1 MSKIVL
7 VTGASRGIG
16 LEAAKHFS
24 KEGYKVIG
32 TSRGDFNLGELIGDD
47 SAISFQLDLMS
58 KQSIKNLFADLKSQD
73 LLPSVLVNN
82 AGITKDQLFM
92 RMKDEDWDD
101 VIETNL
107 NGLFRVTKAFIKPMV
122 KNKFGRVIN
131 ISSVAGLMGNSGQV
145 NYSSSKSAMVG
156 FSRSLAKEL
165 GSRNIT
171 SNVVAPGFIETDMTT
186 FLNDDEKAEVSK
198 NIPMK
203 RFGTVEDVARCIV
216 FLASDEANYIT
227 GQTISVD
234 GGLFTVSY
242 THLTLPTIYSV

>member
-47 SAISFQLDLMS
+47 SAISVQLDLMS
-58 KQSIKNLFADLKSQD
+58 KESIKNLFMDLKSEN

-82 AGITKDQLFM
+82 AGITKDQLFL

-186 FLNDDEKAEVSK
+186 FLNDDEKVAVSK

-203 RFGTVEDVARCIV
+203 RFGTVQDVAKCIV

-234 GGLFTVSY
+234 GGLFMY
-242 THLTLPTIYSV
+242 

>member
-24 KEGYKVIG
+24 KEGYRVIG

-47 SAISFQLDLMS
+47 SAISTQLDLIS
-58 KQSIKNLFADLKSQD
+58 RESIKNLFADLKSED

-82 AGITKDQLFM
+82 AGITKDQLFL
-92 RMKDEDWDD
+92 RMKDDDWDE

-186 FLNDDEKAEVSK
+186 FLNDDEKVEVSK

-203 RFGTVEDVARCIV
+203 RFGTVQDVAKCIV

-234 GGLFTVSY
+234 GGLFMY
-242 THLTLPTIYSV
+242 

>member
-1 MSKIVL
+1 MNKIVL

-16 LEAAKHFS
+16 LEVAKLFS

-32 TSRGDFNLGELIGDD
+32 TSRGDFNLGDLIGDS
-47 SAISFQLDLMS
+47 SAMSVQLDLMS
-58 KQSIKNLFADLKSQD
+58 KESINDLFEVLKSKD
-73 LLPSVLVNN
+73 MLPSVLINN
-82 AGITKDQLFM
+82 AGITKDQLFL
-92 RMKDEDWDD
+92 RMKDKDWDE

-186 FLNDDEKAEVSK
+186 FLNDDDKIEVSK

-203 RFGTVEDVARCIV
+203 RFGTVEDVAKCIV
-216 FLASDEANYIT
+216 FLASDNANYIT
-227 GQTISVD
+227 GQIISVD
-234 GGLFTVSY
+234 GGLFMY
-242 THLTLPTIYSV
+242 

>member
-32 TSRGDFNLGELIGDD
+32 SSRGDFNLGELIGDE
-47 SAISFQLDLMS
+47 SAISVQLDLMS
-58 KQSIKNLFADLKSQD
+58 KESIKNLFADLKSED

-82 AGITKDQLFM
+82 AGITKDQLFL

-186 FLNDDEKAEVSK
+186 FLNDDEKVEVSK
-198 NIPMK
+198 GIPMK
-203 RFGTVEDVARCIV
+203 RFGTVQDVAKCIV

-234 GGLFTVSY
+234 GGLFMY
-242 THLTLPTIYSV
+242 

>member
-16 LEAAKHFS
+16 LEAAKRFS
-24 KEGYKVIG
+24 KEGYTVIG
-32 TSRGDFNLGELIGDD
+32 TSRGDFNLGDLIGDE
-47 SAISFQLDLMS
+47 SAISAQLDLMS
-58 KQSIKNLFADLKSQD
+58 KESIKNLFEDLKSED

-82 AGITKDQLFM
+82 AGITKDQLFL

-145 NYSSSKSAMVG
+145 NYSSSKSAMIG

-186 FLNDDEKAEVSK
+186 FLNDDEKVEVSK

-203 RFGTVEDVARCIV
+203 RFGTVQDVAKCIV

-227 GQTISVD
+227 GQTISID
-234 GGLFTVSY
+234 GGLFMY
-242 THLTLPTIYSV
+242 

>member
-1 MSKIVL
+1 MSKVVL

-47 SAISFQLDLMS
+47 SAISVQLDLMS
-58 KQSIKNLFADLKSQD
+58 KQSIKNLFVDLKSQD

-203 RFGTVEDVARCIV
+203 RFGTVEDVARCIM

-234 GGLFTVSY
+234 GGLFMY
-242 THLTLPTIYSV
+242 

>member
-47 SAISFQLDLMS
+47 SAISVQLDLMS
-58 KQSIKNLFADLKSQD
+58 KESIKNLFADLKSQD

-82 AGITKDQLFM
+82 AGITKDQLFL

-186 FLNDDEKAEVSK
+186 FLNNDEKVEVSK

-203 RFGTVEDVARCIV
+203 RFGTVEDVAKCIV

-234 GGLFTVSY
+234 GGLFMY
-242 THLTLPTIYSV
+242 

>member
-1 MSKIVL
+1 MSKVVL

-32 TSRGDFNLGELIGDD
+32 TSRGNFNLGELIGDD
-47 SAISFQLDLMS
+47 GAFSVQLDLTS
-58 KQSIKNLFADLKSQD
+58 KESIKNLFADLKSKD

-82 AGITKDQLFM
+82 AGITKDQLFL
-92 RMKDEDWDD
+92 RMKDDDWDD

-122 KNKFGRVIN
+122 KNKFGRIIN

-186 FLNDDEKAEVSK
+186 FLNDDEKADVSK

-203 RFGTVEDVARCIV
+203 RFGNVEDVAKCIV
-216 FLASDEANYIT
+216 FLASDDANYIT

-234 GGLFTVSY
+234 GGLFMY
-242 THLTLPTIYSV
+242 

>member
-47 SAISFQLDLMS
+47 SAISVQLDLMS
-58 KQSIKNLFADLKSQD
+58 KESIKNLFADLKSQD

-82 AGITKDQLFM
+82 AGITKDQLFL

-186 FLNDDEKAEVSK
+186 FLNDDEKVEVSK

-203 RFGTVEDVARCIV
+203 RFGSVGDVAKCIV

-234 GGLFTVSY
+234 GGLFMY
-242 THLTLPTIYSV
+242 

>member
-32 TSRGDFNLGELIGDD
+32 SSRGDFNLGELIGDD
-47 SAISFQLDLMS
+47 SAISVQLDLMS
-58 KQSIKNLFADLKSQD
+58 KESIKNLFAYLKSED

-82 AGITKDQLFM
+82 AGITKDQLFL

-186 FLNDDEKAEVSK
+186 FLNDDEKVEVSK
-198 NIPMK
+198 NIPMR
-203 RFGTVEDVARCIV
+203 RFGTVEDVAKCIV

-234 GGLFTVSY
+234 GGLFMY
-242 THLTLPTIYSV
+242 

>member
-32 TSRGDFNLGELIGDD
+32 SSRGDFNLGELIGDE
-47 SAISFQLDLMS
+47 SAISVQLDLMS
-58 KQSIKNLFADLKSQD
+58 KESIKNLFAYLKSED

-82 AGITKDQLFM
+82 AGITKDQLFL

-186 FLNDDEKAEVSK
+186 FLNDDEKVEVSK

-203 RFGTVEDVARCIV
+203 RFGTVQDVAKCIV

-234 GGLFTVSY
+234 GGLFMY
-242 THLTLPTIYSV
+242 

>member
-32 TSRGDFNLGELIGDD
+32 TSRGDFNLGDLIGDE
-47 SAISFQLDLMS
+47 SAISVQLDLMS
-58 KQSIKNLFADLKSQD
+58 KESIKNLFAELKSED

-82 AGITKDQLFM
+82 AGITKDQLFL

-186 FLNDDEKAEVSK
+186 FLNDDEKVEVSK

-203 RFGTVEDVARCIV
+203 RFGTVQDVAKCIV

-234 GGLFTVSY
+234 GGLFMY
-242 THLTLPTIYSV
+242 

>member
-32 TSRGDFNLGELIGDD
+32 SSRGDFNLGELIGDE
-47 SAISFQLDLMS
+47 SAISVQLDLMS
-58 KQSIKNLFADLKSQD
+58 KESIKNLFADLKSKD
-73 LLPSVLVNN
+73 LLPEVLVNN
-82 AGITKDQLFM
+82 AGITKDQLFL

-203 RFGTVEDVARCIV
+203 RFGTVQDVAKCIV

-234 GGLFTVSY
+234 GGLFMY
-242 THLTLPTIYSV
+242 

>member
-47 SAISFQLDLMS
+47 SAISVQLDLMS

-122 KNKFGRVIN
+122 KNKFGRIIN

-186 FLNDDEKAEVSK
+186 FLNDDEKVEVSK
-198 NIPMK
+198 NIPMR
-203 RFGTVEDVARCIV
+203 RFGTVQDVAKCIA
-216 FLASDEANYIT
+216 FLASDEANYIS

-234 GGLFTVSY
+234 GGLFMY
-242 THLTLPTIYSV
+242 

>member
-1 MSKIVL
+1 MNKIVL

-16 LEAAKHFS
+16 LEVAKLFS

-32 TSRGDFNLGELIGDD
+32 TSRGDFNLGDLIGDS
-47 SAISFQLDLMS
+47 SAMSVQLDLMS
-58 KQSIKNLFADLKSQD
+58 KESINDLFEALKSKD
-73 LLPSVLVNN
+73 ILPSVLINN
-82 AGITKDQLFM
+82 AGITKDQLFL
-92 RMKDEDWDD
+92 RMKDKDWDE

-107 NGLFRVTKAFIKPMV
+107 NGLFRVTKALIKPMV

-171 SNVVAPGFIETDMTT
+171 SNVVAPGFIDTDMTT
-186 FLNDDEKAEVSK
+186 FLNDDEKIEVSK

-203 RFGTVEDVARCIV
+203 RFGTVEDVAKCIL
-216 FLASDEANYIT
+216 FLASDKANYIT
-227 GQTISVD
+227 GQIISVD
-234 GGLFTVSY
+234 GGLFMY
-242 THLTLPTIYSV
+242 

>member
-32 TSRGDFNLGELIGDD
+32 SSRGDFNLGELIGDE
-47 SAISFQLDLMS
+47 SAISVQLDLMS
-58 KQSIKNLFADLKSQD
+58 KESIKNLFADLKSED

-82 AGITKDQLFM
+82 AGITKDQLFL

-186 FLNDDEKAEVSK
+186 FLNDDEKVEVSK

-203 RFGTVEDVARCIV
+203 RFGTVQDVAKCIS

-234 GGLFTVSY
+234 GGLFMY
-242 THLTLPTIYSV
+242 

>member
-32 TSRGDFNLGELIGDD
+32 SSRGDFNLGELIGDE
-47 SAISFQLDLMS
+47 SAISVQLDLMS
-58 KQSIKNLFADLKSQD
+58 KESIKNLFADLKSED

-82 AGITKDQLFM
+82 AGITKDQLFL

-186 FLNDDEKAEVSK
+186 FLNDDEKVEVSK

-203 RFGTVEDVARCIV
+203 RFGTVQDVAKCIA
-216 FLASDEANYIT
+216 FLASDEANYIS

-234 GGLFTVSY
+234 GGLFMY
-242 THLTLPTIYSV
+242 

>member
-47 SAISFQLDLMS
+47 SAISVQLDLMS
-58 KQSIKNLFADLKSQD
+58 KQSIKNLFEDLKSED

-82 AGITKDQLFM
+82 AGITKDQLFL

-186 FLNDDEKAEVSK
+186 FLNDDEKVEVSK

-203 RFGTVEDVARCIV
+203 RFGTVQDVAKCIV
-216 FLASDEANYIT
+216 FLASDDANYIT

-234 GGLFTVSY
+234 GGLFMY
-242 THLTLPTIYSV
+242 

>member
-32 TSRGDFNLGELIGDD
+32 SSRGDFNLGELIGDD
-47 SAISFQLDLMS
+47 SAISVQLDLMS
-58 KQSIKNLFADLKSQD
+58 KESIKNLFADLKSDD

-82 AGITKDQLFM
+82 AGITKDQLFL

-186 FLNDDEKAEVSK
+186 FLNDDEKVEVSK

-203 RFGTVEDVARCIV
+203 RFGTVEDVAKCIV
-216 FLASDEANYIT
+216 FLASDKANYIT

-234 GGLFTVSY
+234 GGLFMY
-242 THLTLPTIYSV
+242 

>member
-24 KEGYKVIG
+24 KEKYKVIG
-32 TSRGDFNLGELIGDD
+32 TSRGDFNLGELIEDD
-47 SAISFQLDLMS
+47 SAISVQLDLMS

-186 FLNDDEKAEVSK
+186 FLNDDEKADVSK

-203 RFGTVEDVARCIV
+203 RFGNVEDVAKCIV
-216 FLASDEANYIT
+216 FLASDDANYIT

-234 GGLFTVSY
+234 GGLFMY
-242 THLTLPTIYSV
+242 

>member
-32 TSRGDFNLGELIGDD
+32 TSRGEFNLDELIGDD
-47 SAISFQLDLMS
+47 SAISVQLDLVS
-58 KQSIKNLFADLKSQD
+58 KESIKNLFADLKSED

-82 AGITKDQLFM
+82 AGITKDQIFL

-186 FLNDDEKAEVSK
+186 FLSDAEKQEVSK

-203 RFGTVEDVARCIV
+203 RFGSVEDVAKCIV

-234 GGLFTVSY
+234 GGLFMY
-242 THLTLPTIYSV
+242 

>member
-24 KEGYKVIG
+24 REGYRVIG

-47 SAISFQLDLMS
+47 SAISTQLDLIS
-58 KQSIKNLFADLKSQD
+58 KESIKNLFADLKSED

-82 AGITKDQLFM
+82 AGITKDQLFL

-186 FLNDDEKAEVSK
+186 FLNDDEKVEVSK

-203 RFGTVEDVARCIV
+203 RFGTVQDVAKCIV

-234 GGLFTVSY
+234 GGLFMY
-242 THLTLPTIYSV
+242 

>member
-7 VTGASRGIG
+7 ITGASRGIG

-32 TSRGDFNLGELIGDD
+32 TSRGEFNLNELIGDD
-47 SAISFQLDLMS
+47 SAISVRLDLMS
-58 KQSIKNLFADLKSQD
+58 KESIKNLFADLKSED

-82 AGITKDQLFM
+82 AGITKDQIFL

-131 ISSVAGLMGNSGQV
+131 ISSVAGLMGNSGQI
-145 NYSSSKSAMVG
+145 NYSSSKSAMIG

-186 FLNDDEKAEVSK
+186 FLSDDEKVEVSK

-203 RFGTVEDVARCIV
+203 RFGTVKDVAKCIV

-234 GGLFTVSY
+234 GGLFMY
-242 THLTLPTIYSV
+242 

>member
-32 TSRGDFNLGELIGDD
+32 SSRGDFNLGELIGDE
-47 SAISFQLDLMS
+47 SAISVQLDLMS
-58 KQSIKNLFADLKSQD
+58 KESIKNLFADLKSQD

-186 FLNDDEKAEVSK
+186 FLNDDEKVEVSK

-203 RFGTVEDVARCIV
+203 RFGTVEDVAKCIL

-234 GGLFTVSY
+234 GGLFMY
-242 THLTLPTIYSV
+242 

>member
-32 TSRGDFNLGELIGDD
+32 SSRGDFNLGELIGDE
-47 SAISFQLDLMS
+47 SAISVQLDLMS
-58 KQSIKNLFADLKSQD
+58 KESIKNLFADLKSKD

-82 AGITKDQLFM
+82 AGITKDQLFL

-145 NYSSSKSAMVG
+145 NYSSSKSGMVG

-186 FLNDDEKAEVSK
+186 FLNDDEKVEVSK

-203 RFGTVEDVARCIV
+203 RFGTVQDVAKCIV

-234 GGLFTVSY
+234 GGLFMY
-242 THLTLPTIYSV
+242 

>member
-1 MSKIVL
+1 MSKVVL

-47 SAISFQLDLMS
+47 SAISVQLDLMS

-171 SNVVAPGFIETDMTT
+171 SNVIAPGFIETDMTT
-186 FLNDDEKAEVSK
+186 FLNDDEKVEVSK

-203 RFGTVEDVARCIV
+203 RFGTVQDVAKCIV

-234 GGLFTVSY
+234 GGLFMY
-242 THLTLPTIYSV
+242 

>member
-47 SAISFQLDLMS
+47 SAISVQLDLMS
-58 KQSIKNLFADLKSQD
+58 KESIKNLFANLKSQD

-82 AGITKDQLFM
+82 AGITKDQLFL

-186 FLNDDEKAEVSK
+186 FLNNDEKVEVSK

-203 RFGTVEDVARCIV
+203 RFGTVKDVAKCIV

-234 GGLFTVSY
+234 GGLFMY
-242 THLTLPTIYSV
+242 

>member
-32 TSRGDFNLGELIGDD
+32 SSRSDFNLGELIGDE
-47 SAISFQLDLMS
+47 SAISVQLDLMS
-58 KQSIKNLFADLKSQD
+58 KESIKNLFADLKSED

-82 AGITKDQLFM
+82 AGITKDQLFL

-186 FLNDDEKAEVSK
+186 FLNDDEKVEVSK

-203 RFGTVEDVARCIV
+203 RFGTVQDVAKCIV
-216 FLASDEANYIT
+216 FLASDKANYIT

-234 GGLFTVSY
+234 GGLFMY
-242 THLTLPTIYSV
+242 

>member
-32 TSRGDFNLGELIGDD
+32 SSRGDFNLGKLIGDD
-47 SAISFQLDLMS
+47 SAISVQLDLMS
-58 KQSIKNLFADLKSQD
+58 KESIKNLFADLKSED
-73 LLPSVLVNN
+73 LMPSVLVNN
-82 AGITKDQLFM
+82 AGITKDQLFL

-186 FLNDDEKAEVSK
+186 FLNDDEKVEVSK

-203 RFGTVEDVARCIV
+203 RFGTVGDVAKCIV

-234 GGLFTVSY
+234 GGLFMY
-242 THLTLPTIYSV
+242 

>member
-32 TSRGDFNLGELIGDD
+32 SSRGDFNLGELIGDE
-47 SAISFQLDLMS
+47 SAISVQLDLMS
-58 KQSIKNLFADLKSQD
+58 KESIKNLFEDLKSED

-82 AGITKDQLFM
+82 AGITKDQLFL

-186 FLNDDEKAEVSK
+186 FLNDDEKVEVSK

-203 RFGTVEDVARCIV
+203 RFGTVQDVAKCIV

-234 GGLFTVSY
+234 GGLFMY
-242 THLTLPTIYSV
+242 

>member
-1 MSKIVL
+1 MSK
-7 VTGASRGIG
+7 
-16 LEAAKHFS
+16 E
-24 KEGYKVIG
+24 
-32 TSRGDFNLGELIGDD
+32 
-47 SAISFQLDLMS
+47 
-58 KQSIKNLFADLKSQD
+58 SIKNLFADLKSED

-82 AGITKDQLFM
+82 AGITKDQLFL

-107 NGLFRVTKAFIKPMV
+107 NGLFRVTKAFLKPMV

-186 FLNDDEKAEVSK
+186 FLNDDEKAEVSR

-203 RFGTVEDVARCIV
+203 RFGTVQDVAKCIV

-234 GGLFTVSY
+234 GGLFMY
-242 THLTLPTIYSV
+242 

>member
-24 KEGYKVIG
+24 REGYKVIG
-32 TSRGDFNLGELIGDD
+32 SSRGDFNLGELIGDE
-47 SAISFQLDLMS
+47 SAISVQLDLMS
-58 KQSIKNLFADLKSQD
+58 KDSIKNLFADLKSED

-82 AGITKDQLFM
+82 AGITKDQLFL

-122 KNKFGRVIN
+122 KNKFGRIIN

-186 FLNDDEKAEVSK
+186 FLNDDEKVEVSK

-203 RFGTVEDVARCIV
+203 RFGSVQDVAKCIV

-234 GGLFTVSY
+234 GGLFMY
-242 THLTLPTIYSV
+242 

>member
-1 MSKIVL
+1 MSKVVL

-47 SAISFQLDLMS
+47 SAISVQLDLMS

-122 KNKFGRVIN
+122 RNKFGRVIN

-171 SNVVAPGFIETDMTT
+171 SNVIAPGFIETDMTT

-203 RFGTVEDVARCIV
+203 RFGTVEDVARCIM

-234 GGLFTVSY
+234 GGLFMY
-242 THLTLPTIYSV
+242 

>member
-1 MSKIVL
+1 MNKIVL

-24 KEGYKVIG
+24 KEEYRVIG

-47 SAISFQLDLMS
+47 SAISVQLDLMS

-82 AGITKDQLFM
+82 AGITKDQLFL

-107 NGLFRVTKAFIKPMV
+107 NGLFRITKAFIKPMV

-186 FLNDDEKAEVSK
+186 FLSVDEKVGVSK

-203 RFGTVEDVARCIV
+203 RFGTVEDVAKCIV

-234 GGLFTVSY
+234 GGLFMY
-242 THLTLPTIYSV
+242 

>member
-1 MSKIVL
+1 MSRIVL

-24 KEGYKVIG
+24 KDGYQVIG
-32 TSRGDFNLGELIGDD
+32 TSRSNFNLGELIGDD
-47 SAISFQLDLMS
+47 SAISVELDLMS
-58 KQSIKNLFADLKSQD
+58 KESIKNLFADLKSKD
-73 LLPSVLVNN
+73 LLPEVLVNN
-82 AGITKDQLFM
+82 AGITKDQLFL

-171 SNVVAPGFIETDMTT
+171 SNVIAPGFIETDMTT
-186 FLNDDEKAEVSK
+186 FLNDDEKIEVSK

-203 RFGTVEDVARCIV
+203 RFGTVEDVAKCIL
-216 FLASDEANYIT
+216 FLASNEANYIT

-234 GGLFTVSY
+234 GGLFMY
-242 THLTLPTIYSV
+242 

>member
-32 TSRGDFNLGELIGDD
+32 SSRGDFNLGELIGDE
-47 SAISFQLDLMS
+47 SAISVQLDLMS
-58 KQSIKNLFADLKSQD
+58 KESIKNLFADLKSDD

-82 AGITKDQLFM
+82 AGITKDQLFL

-186 FLNDDEKAEVSK
+186 FLNDDEKVEVSK
-198 NIPMK
+198 NIPMR
-203 RFGTVEDVARCIV
+203 RFGTVEDVAKCIL

-234 GGLFTVSY
+234 GGLFMY
-242 THLTLPTIYSV
+242 

>member
-32 TSRGDFNLGELIGDD
+32 SSRGDFNLGELIGDE
-47 SAISFQLDLMS
+47 SAISVQLDLMS
-58 KQSIKNLFADLKSQD
+58 KESIKNLFTDLKSDD

-82 AGITKDQLFM
+82 AGITKDQLFL

-122 KNKFGRVIN
+122 KNKFGRIIN

-145 NYSSSKSAMVG
+145 NYSSSKSAMIG

-234 GGLFTVSY
+234 GGLFMY
-242 THLTLPTIYSV
+242 